1 MKNYLDI
8 RKEYNIN
15 EIKKIANIIKQ
26 GGIVVFPTETVYGIG
41 TNGLD
46 ENAVKKLFEIKR
58 RNRKN
63 PINLLVNS
71 ISMVETIAKDITP
84 LEYRLM
90 EEFFPRS
97 FYNYFE

>member
-8 RKEYNIN
+8 RNGYIIDEVKNV
-15 EIKKIANIIKQ
+15 ADIIKA

-46 ENAVKKLFEIKR
+46 DNAVKKLFEIKK

-71 ISMVETIAKDITP
+71 ISMVENIAKDITP
-84 LEYRLM
+84 LEYKLM
-90 EEFFPRS
+90 EEFFPRT
-97 FYNYFE
+97 FYNYFK